1 MDMDMSPLR
10 PQTYLFTVGEDAES
24 EYEEEEVVKFL
35 SNLESVLTLEKAKL
49 GAGENDDKD
58 DKDDEGEEEEKE
70 EEGGGGAGRGRGG
83 GGGGTGD
90 DEHDNE
96 EEAEEKAP
104 VKKSR
109 SKCPQSF
116 KEQEKTLKTPKGPSS
131 VEDIKAKMQVSREKG
146 GFLTRVEARFI
157 TYVKNCFQM
166 TDQEVIQD
174 L

>member
-24 EYEEEEVVKFL
+24 EDEEEEVVKFL

-49 GAGENDDKD
+49 GAGENDDED
-58 DKDDEGEEEEKE
+58 DEDDEGEEEEKE
-70 EEGGGGAGRGRGG
+70 EEGRGGAGRGRG

-104 VKKSR
+104 VK
-109 SKCPQSF
+109 KCPQSF

-157 TYVKNCFQM
+157 NYVKNCFQM

>member
-24 EYEEEEVVKFL
+24 EVEEEEVVKFL

-49 GAGENDDKD
+49 GAGENDDED

-70 EEGGGGAGRGRGG
+70 EEGGGGRGRGG

-104 VKKSR
+104 VKKNQDQNVPNP
-109 SKCPQSF
+109 SKNR
-116 KEQEKTLKTPKGPSS
+116 KKTLKTPKGPSS

-157 TYVKNCFQM
+157 NYVKNCFQM